1 MRKVIVIAGTRPEA
15 IKVVSVVHELRKFPE
30 SFEVLLCST
39 GQHREMLTQT
49 FADFDME
56 PDIHLDVMAPNQTL
70 SGLSARLFEKLDAL
84 LLEQK
89 PHMLLVQGDTTSVQV
104 ASLAAFYRG
113 IPVGHIE
120 AGLRSHTIHSP
131 FPEELNR
138 RITGLVAAWHF
149 APTPLSRQNL
159 MDEGVAE
166 RDIAVTGNTVI
177 DALLMMR
184 DKVRQNPPAL
194 PDPLE
199 QVLREQRRII
209 LVTGHRRES
218 FGNGLRQVCKGLA
231 ALAGRFP
238 ENRIVYPVHPNPNVQ
253 GMVHDMLDRH
263 PGIILC
269 SPLGYKSFIRL
280 MDAAYLIITD
290 SGGIQEEAPSLG
302 KPVLVT
308 RDLTERPEGVEA
320 GVNIL
325 VGANEA
331 ALVREAVRL
340 LDDEAAYNQV
350 AGIRNPYCNG
360 TAGQQIVRFLLDR
373 AV

>member
-1 MRKVIVIAGTRPEA
+1 
-15 IKVVSVVHELRKFPE
+15 
-30 SFEVLLCST
+30 
-39 GQHREMLTQT
+39 
-49 FADFDME
+49 
-56 PDIHLDVMAPNQTL
+56 
-70 SGLSARLFEKLDAL
+70 
-84 LLEQK
+84 
-89 PHMLLVQGDTTSVQV
+89 
-104 ASLAAFYRG
+104 
-113 IPVGHIE
+113 
-120 AGLRSHTIHSP
+120 
-131 FPEELNR
+131 
-138 RITGLVAAWHF
+138 
-149 APTPLSRQNL
+149 
-159 MDEGVAE
+159 
-166 RDIAVTGNTVI
+166 
-177 DALLMMR
+177 
-184 DKVRQNPPAL
+184 
-194 PDPLE
+194 
-199 QVLREQRRII
+199 
-209 LVTGHRRES
+209 
-218 FGNGLRQVCKGLA
+218 
-231 ALAGRFP
+231 
-238 ENRIVYPVHPNPNVQ
+238 
-253 GMVHDMLDRH
+253 MLDRH

-350 AGIRNPYCNG
+350 AGIRNPYGNG

>member
-49 FADFDME
+49 FADF
-56 PDIHLDVMAPNQTL
+56 
-70 SGLSARLFEKLDAL
+70 
-84 LLEQK
+84 
-89 PHMLLVQGDTTSVQV
+89 
-104 ASLAAFYRG
+104 
-113 IPVGHIE
+113 HIE

-350 AGIRNPYCNG
+350 AGIRNPYGNG